1 MYIYKERKNTM
12 KHTFKRVFSMLCA
25 IVMLLGCFAWSAFAE
40 DAIVDEGDA
49 PSGTMQLGGTLKS
62 KWTIYDETA
71 NGGKDITVASGV
83 RWGFEKNGLGID
95 LPDSMQLEDIG
106 LYMHFELDANDAAL
120 LNAGGDAQIELSQTS
135 CDNSEICLQCREATT
150 WVEGENKVLIPFGKK
165 AAFSDGSTGPF
176 DPHETIN
183 HFRIYS
189 AVASMETTIKVFEVA
204 IVDIGGV
211 DTRPVGSLFGDSDTY
226 LQMDGTLTTP
236 PSSFEASIKMDE
248 DIVKY
253 AGMWEIGLPAAGR
266 YSFITTTTGAT
277 TADDAEDYGI
287 PADTAYQKYL
297 IP

>member
-1 MYIYKERKNTM
+1 
-12 KHTFKRVFSMLCA
+12 
-25 IVMLLGCFAWSAFAE
+25 
-40 DAIVDEGDA
+40 
-49 PSGTMQLGGTLKS
+49 
-62 KWTIYDETA
+62 
-71 NGGKDITVASGV
+71 
-83 RWGFEKNGLGID
+83 
-95 LPDSMQLEDIG
+95 MQLEDIG

-120 LNAGGDAQIELSQTS
+120 LNAGGDAQIELAQTS

-150 WVEGENKVLIPFGKK
+150 WVEGVNKVLIPFGQK
-165 AAFSDGSTGPF
+165 AAFSDGTTGPF
-176 DPHETIN
+176 DLHETIN

-189 AVASMETTIKVFEVA
+189 VVPSMETTIKVFEVA

-211 DTRPVGSLFGDSDTY
+211 DTRKVGSLFGDSDTY

-253 AGMWEIGLPAAGR
+253 AGIWEIGLPAAGR

-297 IP
+297 IPQATASNGYFGTNDKKFTAINIPDKYTKADLALTFWMYWKPSVSGTPFNLMSYIELTSSGKCDTNELCWGPDNAAFSNLKEG